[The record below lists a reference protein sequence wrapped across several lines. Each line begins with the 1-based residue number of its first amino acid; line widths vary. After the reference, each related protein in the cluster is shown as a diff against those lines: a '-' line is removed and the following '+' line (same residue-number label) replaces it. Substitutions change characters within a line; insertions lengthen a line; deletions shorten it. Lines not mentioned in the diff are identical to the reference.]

1 MDHIAK
7 KIGERIAQQR
17 RLAGLSQARLAEKVG
32 VAPETISR
40 LETGAAVPSVE
51 SLVSVAGELQIELH
65 DLFRLRPED
74 GPKERAIEKLLW
86 VVSRRAAAD
95 VELVTTLAAA
105 VFDHIGKARN
115 PAKPPSAGD

>member
-65 DLFRLRPED
+65 ELFRFRPED

-86 VVSRRAAAD
+86 VVSRRPAAD
-95 VELVTTLAAA
+95 VELVTALAAT
-105 VFDHIGKARN
+105 VFEHMRKTR
-115 PAKPPSAGD
+115 

>member
-7 KIGERIAQQR
+7 RIGGRIGAQR
-17 RLAGLSQARLAEKVG
+17 RLAGLSQARLAERVG

-51 SLVSVAGELQIELH
+51 SLVSVAAELHIELH
-65 DLFRLRPED
+65 DLFRLRSEE

-105 VFDHIGKARN
+105 VFGHMGKARS
-115 PAKPPSAGD
+115 P

>member
-7 KIGERIAQQR
+7 KIGVRIGAQR
-17 RLAGLSQARLAEKVG
+17 RLAGLSQARLAERVG

-51 SLVSVAGELQIELH
+51 SLVSVAAELRIELH

-105 VFDHIGKARN
+105 VFGHMGKARSSGSV
-115 PAKPPSAGD
+115 PEP

>member
-7 KIGERIAQQR
+7 KIGERIGAQR
-17 RLAGLSQARLAEKVG
+17 RLAGLSQARLAERVG

-51 SLVSVAGELQIELH
+51 SLVSVAGELHIELH

-74 GPKERAIEKLLW
+74 SPKERAIEKLLW

-95 VELVTTLAAA
+95 VELVTTIAAT
-105 VFDHIGKARN
+105 VFDHIRK
-115 PAKPPSAGD
+115 

>member
-1 MDHIAK
+1 MNHIAK
-7 KIGERIAQQR
+7 RIGERIGAER

-51 SLVSVAGELQIELH
+51 SLVSVAAELHIELH
-65 DLFRLRPED
+65 DLFRFRPGS

-86 VVSRRAAAD
+86 VVSRRTAAD
-95 VELVTTLAAA
+95 IELVTTLAAA
-105 VFDHIGKARN
+105 VFDHMRKARS
-115 PAKPPSAGD
+115 PRTAWEP

>member
-7 KIGERIAQQR
+7 RIGERIGAQR
-17 RLAGLSQARLAEKVG
+17 RLAGLSQARLAEKVC

-51 SLVSVAGELQIELH
+51 SLVSVAAELHIELH

-74 GPKERAIEKLLW
+74 GAKERAIEKLLW
-86 VVSRRAAAD
+86 VVSRRGAAD
-95 VELVTTLAAA
+95 IDLVTTVAAA
-105 VFDHIGKARN
+105 VFDHMGEERG
-115 PAKPPSAGD
+115 P